1 MAIRR
6 KILNPTL
13 CSSNDSAAYAI
24 NIDVRPSMDAM
35 LNAAGWPANEITLLM
50 KLQSDDPDSA
60 LARSLENSLIEIP
73 HARVDNSG
81 KSDRDLINGIIPKH
95 VQTLGEYMKYLDSLP
110 LSDTE
115 RSLLEERAKREFVEP
130 DKSDDKSDG
139 DGVVE

>member
-6 KILNPTL
+6 KIVSPTL
-13 CSSNDSAAYAI
+13 CGSNSSPAFAI

-115 RSLLEERAKREFVEP
+115 RSLLEERAKREFGEP
-130 DKSDDKSDG
+130 DDNDKSDG
-139 DGVVE
+139 SDGVVE